1 MHPRWRLI
9 PPVEAPGA
17 WQMAADEWLLER
29 HSRRLHPPVLRF
41 YTWWPVAVSLGYH
54 QRRVPATWEELIWG
68 GEVVEL
74 VRRPTGGR
82 AVLHQGDLTYAVV
95 TSGLGGHRL
104 QSYQAICQF
113 LIKGWRRLGVE
124 LDYGI
129 AKRSEGENP
138 SCFATA
144 TEADLVLPGGAKLIG
159 SAQVLRRGAILQH
172 GSMRLW
178 PDRELLRQ
186 IFGIEEELP
195 TLPPSLPQEPE
206 ALMSLVTEALIAAAE
221 ECFNAQFMVEPFSE
235 AEVAEID
242 AFAAC
247 RLRR

>member
-1 MHPRWRLI
+1 
-9 PPVEAPGA
+9 
-17 WQMAADEWLLER
+17 MAADEWLLER